1 MTQKQDENAA
11 KTDMAAEIKYGKIKK
26 EYNAEE
32 RKILRSR
39 RVSYTTNEEKNS
51 NKEESKIMQRGT
63 ITERDGERE

>member
-39 RVSYTTNEEKNS
+39 RP
-51 NKEESKIMQRGT
+51 
-63 ITERDGERE
+63 